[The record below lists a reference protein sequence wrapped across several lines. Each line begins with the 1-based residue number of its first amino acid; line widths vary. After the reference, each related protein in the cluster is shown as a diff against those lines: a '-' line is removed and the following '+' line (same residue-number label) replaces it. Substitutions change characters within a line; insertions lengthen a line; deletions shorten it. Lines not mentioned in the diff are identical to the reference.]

1 LKNLTSNVKDFFK
14 ENNPFALMGEVEI
27 GGRKLLGGESFIVTL
42 IGESTGYDVVASG
55 NLSGV
60 EI

>member
-1 LKNLTSNVKDFFK
+1 MKDFFK